1 MSLTD
6 AQLMELYDKQALH
19 DNLMMYVRGADRHD
33 RELMRS
39 TYWPDSFDD
48 HGAYVGGGQ
57 GWADAAMTW
66 HDKIY
71 SCNHHV
77 SNVLSEIEG
86 NRAKRESMF
95 VCVVPFKEPEVT
107 MFQAGR
113 YRDLCEKRDGVW
125 KILHRTCVWDWID
138 VRPINSDW
146 DIVDVPRVSHWGA
159 WYPED
164 PIYLDWVQSPPTEF
178 PRQPGRQP

>member
-6 AQLMELYDKQALH
+6 AQLTELYDKQALH
-19 DNLMMYVRGADRHD
+19 DNLMLYARGADRHD
-33 RELMRS
+33 RELMKS

-48 HGAYVGGGQ
+48 HGSYVGDGQ

-71 SCNHHV
+71 SCSHHV
-77 SNVLSEIEG
+77 SNVLSEIDG

-95 VCVVPFKEPEVT
+95 ICVVPFKDPEVT

-113 YRDLCEKRDGVW
+113 YRDLCEKRGECGRSFIARASGTGSTSGRSTQIGTLW
-125 KILHRTCVWDWID
+125 ASLAFPTGEPGIQRTRSIWT
-138 VRPINSDW
+138 
-146 DIVDVPRVSHWGA
+146 G
-159 WYPED
+159 
-164 PIYLDWVQSPPTEF
+164 
-178 PRQPGRQP
+178 

>member
-1 MSLTD
+1 MPLTD

-33 RELMRS
+33 HELMRS

-48 HGAYVGGGQ
+48 HGAYVGDGQ

-146 DIVDVPRVSHWGA
+146 DVVDVPRVSHWGA

-178 PRQPGRQP
+178 PREPGRHP